1 MTVTCGDFPR
11 MVGKQRTYDR
21 SRRMLVVETG
31 DGRPLSYNAEVAQ

>member
-1 MTVTCGDFPR
+1 